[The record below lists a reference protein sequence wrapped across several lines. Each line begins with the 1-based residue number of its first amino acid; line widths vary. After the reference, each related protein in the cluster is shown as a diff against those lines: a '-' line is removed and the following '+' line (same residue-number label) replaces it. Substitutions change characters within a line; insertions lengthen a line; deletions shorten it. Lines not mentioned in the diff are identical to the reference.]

1 MILLLASYYYGD
13 VTKEVEKGGACGT
26 SGGEEKYK
34 VLTGKPEGKT
44 LLKRLKC
51 RWEDNIKIGCVIVDC
66 IDLVQ
71 GRHK

>member
-1 MILLLASYYYGD
+1 VARLG
-13 VTKEVEKGGACGT
+13 EKRNT
-26 SGGEEKYK
+26 YK

-71 GRHK
+71 GRNK